1 MKKILIIIAALLLVA
16 PSVSMAQKKSKK
28 EVNPILEGKKKVRK
42 TDFDSVWRFTTF
54 NTKKKYY
61 CNFNYLTFNSIN
73 DKEKPIKD
81 SRQEIWG
88 EFKPIMNFLETNSRV
103 PVKICAIYAINPD
116 ITDKVKR
123 MRLEQEA
130 GEAAKEALENFSE
143 WMKMREYRNKITIQV
158 AQIDYRY
165 WFGSDYV
172 NMDKPTDDIIIV
184 GEVLFFATKKID
196 FFPNAAEGAQTF
208 RTIKFLPN
216 STELYASFDAEL
228 DELSEYLQQ
237 NERLEVLLKSYT
249 DDNGT
254 ETYNIAIS
262 KKRAEIIK
270 KGLVKRNIAPHR
282 IEIEALGSENPI
294 GDNLTYEGKVA
305 NNRVDVVI
313 Q

>member
-1 MKKILIIIAALLLVA
+1 MKRILILIAALLLIT
-16 PSVSMAQKKSKK
+16 PSVVEAQKKGKK

-54 NTKKKYY
+54 NTKKKYF
-61 CNFNYLTFNSIN
+61 CDFNYLTFNSIN
-73 DKEKPIKD
+73 DADKPIKD

-88 EFKPIMNFLETNSRV
+88 EFKPVMNFLETNSRV
-103 PVKICAIYAINPD
+103 PVKICAIYAINPS

-123 MRLEQEA
+123 MQLEEKASQ
-130 GEAAKEALENFSE
+130 AAKEALENFSA
-143 WMKMREYRNKITIQV
+143 WMKLREYRNKITIQV

-165 WFGSDYV
+165 WYGSDYV
-172 NMDKPTDDIIIV
+172 TMQKPTDDIIIV

-196 FFPNAAEGAQTF
+196 FFPNAAEGAKTF
-208 RTIKFLPN
+208 KTIKFLPN
-216 STELYASFDAEL
+216 STELMASFDKEL
-228 DELSEYLQQ
+228 DELAEYLKE

-262 KKRAEIIK
+262 KKRAEAIRNA
-270 KGLVKRNIAPHR
+270 LVKRNIVPHR
-282 IEIEALGSENPI
+282 IEIEALGSDNPI

>member
-1 MKKILIIIAALLLVA
+1 MKKILIIIAALMLVA
-16 PSVSMAQKKSKK
+16 PSVVEAQKKSKK

-81 SRQEIWG
+81 TKQEIWA
-88 EFKPIMNFLETNSRV
+88 EFKPVMNYLEMNSRV
-103 PVKICAIYAINPD
+103 PVKICAIYAINPE

-123 MRLEQEA
+123 MQLEQKA
-130 GEAAKEALENFSE
+130 GEAAKEAVQNFSE
-143 WMKMREYRNKITIQV
+143 WMKAHQYRNKITIQV

-172 NMDKPTDDIIIV
+172 NMEKPTEDIIIV

-208 RTIKFLPN
+208 KTIKFLPN
-216 STELYASFDAEL
+216 STELYESFDKEL
-228 DELSEYLQQ
+228 DELAEYLQQ

-262 KKRAEIIK
+262 KKRANFIRSA
-270 KGLVKRNIAPHR
+270 LVKRNIAPHR

-305 NNRVDVVI
+305 NNRVEVI
-313 Q
+313 IQ